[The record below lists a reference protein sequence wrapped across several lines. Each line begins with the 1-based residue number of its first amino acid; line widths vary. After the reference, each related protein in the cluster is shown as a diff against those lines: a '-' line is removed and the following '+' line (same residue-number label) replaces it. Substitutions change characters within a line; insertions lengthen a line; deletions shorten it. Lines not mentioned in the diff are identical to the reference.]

1 MLFEI
6 HKEGKIS
13 YKRLSNADI
22 KRGKSHQTHI
32 GLSNDS
38 LTFMADNK
46 TEYSAMLIYKGYCD
60 MEKTCQR

>member
-13 YKRLSNADI
+13 YKRLSSADI
-22 KRGKSHQTHI
+22 KRGNSHQTHI

-46 TEYSAMLIYKGYCD
+46 T
-60 MEKTCQR
+60 